1 MMTAA
6 PIVSISA
13 CDAVSRKNGA
23 ADLDAESISYSEV
36 AVPPLRMPIP

>member
-1 MMTAA
+1 MMTTA

-13 CDAVSRKNGA
+13 CDAVRRKNGA

>member
-6 PIVSISA
+6 LTFSISA
-13 CDAVSRKNGA
+13 CDAVSRNNGA

>member
-6 PIVSISA
+6 PIFPISA

-36 AVPPLRMPIP
+36 AVPSLRMPIP